1 MTILGG
7 IIVGQR
13 RWSRRLILG
22 ISAVVILLGANPVL
36 AAEAEAQTV
45 GMNLGWWTLLPPAL
59 AIILA
64 FTTKDVIL
72 SLFIGV
78 FSGAYIMQ
86 LGSGVSALTGVAK
99 AFASVVGYFIS
110 SLADPWNAG
119 VLLQVM
125 TIGGLDCLSRQNR
138 WGDGGG

>member
-13 RWSRRLILG
+13 RLSRRLILG

-36 AAEAEAQTV
+36 AAEAEAEAQTV

-78 FSGAYIMQ
+78 FSGAYIM
-86 LGSGVSALTGVAK
+86 
-99 AFASVVGYFIS
+99 
-110 SLADPWNAG
+110 
-119 VLLQVM
+119 
-125 TIGGLDCLSRQNR
+125 
-138 WGDGGG
+138 